1 MWPFKF
7 GIHKP
12 SSAAKV
18 TKIVDIP
25 EGAFLNGMCTFDK
38 SGNVLISDSQASVVW
53 RLDTRSGDHQIAID
67 DPLMKPLPGPV
78 VLGINGIHIRNNF
91 LYFANSLRLTFNR
104 VPIHSNG
111 TAAGAAKVLVQSGLC
126 DDFAFDQAGNA
137 FMTQNAGNALQKIT
151 PEGVVT
157 VIVGNPNST
166 ELVGPMAAQFG
177 RTPLDESILY
187 VTTNGGLAGPVNGT
201 YVEGGKVVAVD
212 LGALV

>member
-1 MWPFKF
+1 MRPFKF

-12 SSAAKV
+12 PAVAKV

-25 EGAFLNGMCTFDK
+25 EAAFLNGMTTLDK
-38 SGNVLISDSQASVVW
+38 SGNVLIADSGAGVVW
-53 RLDTRSGDHQIAID
+53 QLDTRSGDYRIAID

-78 VLGINGIHIRNNF
+78 VLGINGIHIRNSF
-91 LYFANSLRLTFNR
+91 LYFSNSFRFTFNR

-126 DDFAFDQAGNA
+126 DDFAFDQAGNT
-137 FMTQNAGNALQKIT
+137 FMTQDPGNALQKIT

-157 VIVGNPNST
+157 VVVGNQNST
-166 ELVGPMAAQFG
+166 ELVGPTAAQFG
-177 RTPLDESILY
+177 RTPLEESILY
-187 VTTNGGLAGPVNGT
+187 VTTNGGLASPVNGT
-201 YVEGGKVVAVD
+201 YVEGGKVVAVY